1 MKKDLHAFQQF
12 GIGSSQ
18 ESQEDNYRAVLYT
31 RVSTTE
37 QEDNTS
43 LEHQYRTCHRFA
55 DREGLQVIAEFGGKG
70 ESAKAGSARKEYE
83 RMMKFVKRKANKV
96 RFIVFYDYSR
106 FSREGGKAIVTKD
119 QLRSAGIYIKSA
131 TMPIDTSNPFGSA
144 MEDMQILYAKMEND
158 VRRKR
163 CVDGTI
169 AKLRQGK
176 WCGTAPTGYKWENGK
191 IIQDTAKA
199 PLVRMAFNWKLKNP
213 TMTSEQIRARL
224 RKKGLP
230 LGKNTMSKIF
240 KNPFYCGLL
249 AHNLLQ
255 GEVVPGNHEPIVSKR
270 TFLAVNNIM
279 NERNNHGW
287 QVAQEPEE
295 LPLKGYVRC
304 AKCGTPMTGY
314 ITKSKNGKPRKTPIA
329 YYKCRIDGCR
339 KNVNAKHL
347 GEVFVRELMKYQVKP
362 ELMPLIEQE
371 IRAELG
377 IKQDKRITE
386 LKRLKGSAKE
396 LDRKLKRLKERY
408 VLEEEITRSDYEEFT
423 KVLITQRHEIQQE
436 INRYAKP
443 SSDTPGRVEYVLNK
457 ASQIAQEWENGDFQA
472 RQRLQRIVFPDGV
485 NYNKTEDRVR
495 TPRINEILLISAYI
509 QAGMPEK
516 GKGPKDK
523 TILQSLCVHQE
534 GFEPSTSSSV
544 VRCSIQLSY
553 WCKRMAKI
561 IN

>member
-18 ESQEDNYRAVLYT
+18 ESLEDNRRAILYT

-55 DREGLQVIAEFGGKG
+55 EREGLEVIAEFGGKG
-70 ESAKAGSARKEYE
+70 ESAKEGSARKEYE
-83 RMMKFVKRKANKV
+83 RMMQFVRRKSNKV
-96 RFIVFYDYSR
+96 KYVVFYDYSR

-144 MEDMQILYAKMEND
+144 MEDMQFLYAKMEND

-163 CVDGTI
+163 CVDGTV

-176 WCGTAPTGYKWENGK
+176 WCGTAPTGYKWDNGNVL
-191 IIQDTAKA
+191 QDPDKA
-199 PLVRMAFNWKLKNP
+199 SLVRMAFNWKLKNP
-213 TMTSEQIRARL
+213 SMTSEEIRARL

-249 AHNLLQ
+249 AHNLLK
-255 GEVVPGNHEPIVSKR
+255 GEVLPGNHEPIISKR
-270 TFLAVNNIM
+270 TFLAVNDIM
-279 NERNNHGW
+279 QERNNHGW

-339 KNVNAKHL
+339 KNINAKHL
-347 GEVFVRELMKYQVKP
+347 GEVFRQELMKYQVKP
-362 ELMPLIEQE
+362 KLMPLIEQE

-377 IKQDKRITE
+377 IKQDKRVTE
-386 LKRLKGSAKE
+386 LKRLKGKAKE

-408 VLEEEITRSDYEEFT
+408 ILDEEITRADYEEFT
-423 KVLITQRHEIQQE
+423 KVLFTQRQEIQQE
-436 INRYAKP
+436 INRYAKT
-443 SSDTPGRVEYVLNK
+443 SSDTPDRVGNILKK
-457 ASQIAQEWENGDFQA
+457 ASQIVQEWENGDFNT
-472 RQRLQRIVFPDGV
+472 RQRLQRIVFPEGV
-485 NYNKTEDRVR
+485 NYNKVEDRLR
-495 TPRINEILLISAYI
+495 TPRINQVLLISASI
-509 QAGMPEK
+509 QAGMAEN
-516 GKGPKDK
+516 GKGPQSK
-523 TILQSLCVHQE
+523 TTLKPSWVPGE
-534 GFEPSTSSSV
+534 GLEPSHP
-544 VRCSIQLSY
+544 
-553 WCKRMAKI
+553 
-561 IN
+561 